1 MGGGQTSTQNSI
13 QTTEQSPW
21 NPAQPGLMKALT
33 DAGTLYDA
41 GIGNGIYSGPRVA
54 GLSDAQQNGIQ
65 GTIDQAASD
74 NAGAQGVSYLQNLM
88 ASGGISPTTQQ
99 GLGMLAAVPEASTAR
114 LSALADQIG
123 SASNP
128 INQTAN
134 SFMSGA
140 RDLTTIPQ
148 LQNLYNQTQAP
159 SYAEQNLAGVARGDY
174 LDPTTNPYVQA
185 LVKTSNQNAANAV
198 KEAYAA
204 SGRYGSGNFAGAT
217 TKAINDTDTALYAN
231 QYNQE
236 RQNQFSAN
244 NQMDSAM
251 QGRLGLGA
259 NITNAI
265 SGVQSTNNQQR
276 LAGAG
281 LGQAQQSA
289 LAGVLGQVLGGDQFN
304 SQLGVTK
311 AQGFIG
317 AGQQGVNAGLQA
329 ASALPSVDGL
339 RYAPASNLLQVGGL
353 QQSQNQNLINADMQ
367 RFQETQQ
374 TPWQALSEYASF
386 PTAIGSMG
394 GQTVS
399 RGTQQTKV
407 SGPSPLQSIL
417 GLGTSLLGLGTGGGA
432 TIGGGIANSL
442 FGSDERLKEDIRP
455 VGELHDGQPI
465 YAYRYK
471 GDPRTQIGLL
481 AHEVAEKNPDA
492 VGPIGLGDLM
502 GVDYGKAT
510 DKAAEMG
517 ARGKRKGKGSQSG
530 GSSPAAPPAE
540 PPRMTIVMSDR
551 PGAGPGLGN
560 APGQGLPADGLGG
573 LMAALMAGDMHSGSA
588 PPSGLLAHA
597 LQTMIP
603 QEPQPIGAG
612 SPKPPPR
619 GKRRAAA

>member
-41 GIGNGIYSGPRVA
+41 GIGNGIYGGNRVA

-99 GLGMLAAVPEASTAR
+99 GLNMLAAVPEASTAR
-114 LSALADQIG
+114 LSALADRIG

-134 SFMSGA
+134 AFMSGA

-148 LQNLYNQTQAP
+148 LQGLFAQTQTP

-174 LDPTTNPYVQA
+174 LDPTQNKIFQNLVDTSSHNALQA
-185 LVKTSNQNAANAV
+185 Q
-198 KEAYAA
+198 KEAFAA
-204 SGRYGSGNFAGAT
+204 SGRYGSGAFAGAAN
-217 TKAINDTDTALYAN
+217 KAVNDTQSQLYAS

-236 RQNQFSAN
+236 RANQASAN
-244 NQMDSAM
+244 SQMDAAM
-251 QGRLGLGA
+251 QGRLGLGS
-259 NITNAI
+259 NVLGQIG
-265 SGVQSTNNQQR
+265 SVESTNNQQR

-304 SQLGVTK
+304 SNLGVTK
-311 AQGFIG
+311 ANGFIG
-317 AGQQGVNAGLQA
+317 AGQQGTNAGLA
-329 ASALPSVDGL
+329 AAGALPGVDAL

-353 QQSQNQNLINADMQ
+353 QQSQAQNLINADMQ

-399 RGTQQTKV
+399 RGTQQTRT
-407 SGPSPLQSIL
+407 SGPSGLQSIL

-432 TIGGGIANSL
+432 TLGGSL
-442 FGSDERLKEDIRP
+442 AMGLLGSDERLKEDIHP
-455 VGELHDGQPI
+455 VGELKDGQPV

-471 GDPRTQIGLL
+471 GDPRVQIGLL

-510 DKAAEMG
+510 AEAARL
-517 ARGKRKGKGSQSG
+517 AAKGKRKGRGSQLG

-540 PPRMTIVMSDR
+540 PPRMTIVMSDQSGV
-551 PGAGPGLGN
+551 PSDLPAGLGS
-560 APGQGLPADGLGG
+560 ALAMMLPGSTAGDGLVGD
-573 LMAALMAGDMHSGSA
+573 ALRAVMPSELPPVRTGS
-588 PPSGLLAHA
+588 S
-597 LQTMIP
+597 QTP
-603 QEPQPIGAG
+603 T
-612 SPKPPPR
+612 R